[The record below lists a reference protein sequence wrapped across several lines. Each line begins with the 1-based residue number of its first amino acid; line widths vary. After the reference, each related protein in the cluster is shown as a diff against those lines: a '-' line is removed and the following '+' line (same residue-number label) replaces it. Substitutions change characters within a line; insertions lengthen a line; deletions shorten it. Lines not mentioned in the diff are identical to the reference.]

1 MKKFFRNLFSGY
13 ILILLALL
21 IEGLVIIFFQ
31 FGIDFL
37 IQFIVK
43 GLETVNLDIIQVIMR
58 LLLSFSYLIFKIFTF
73 IIEIL
78 IFFKIVNKAENPEFK
93 IPWIV
98 GLFILPLFT
107 SVLYLI
113 FGIHHFSKNERH
125 VMELSKEVYKK
136 HSKIS
141 QEMHVDLGHSA
152 GTFNYLNNV
161 TSLGA
166 HKNNKVTYFGEGADF
181 FDDLIAKL
189 KEAKE
194 FIFIEFFIIS
204 DGKYWQEIKQILID
218 KAKEGVEVKL
228 IYDDMGTSGSIS
240 PKTPKELRKYGI
252 GCYKFHPFKPILSG
266 VFNNRDHRKIVVI
279 DHKYGYTG
287 GINLADEYGNLIER
301 FGYWKDSMIRI
312 EGSAIDNL
320 ITIFLQNYD
329 FAQGKASDFEKYLNF
344 EYPKFENEG
353 YVMPFGDG
361 PGLVDN
367 ALVGEQTYINIINY
381 AKSEVYISTPYLV
394 PTYGLID
401 AMRNAALR
409 GVKVHLIVPG
419 IPDKKLVYKVA
430 ESNFAYLLEA
440 GVNIYRYTPGFN
452 HQKSI
457 IADERLA
464 MVGTINFDFRSLVH
478 HYECG
483 AVIYKDD
490 TLTEILEDHQKMVQ
504 DSTIVPKDY
513 KQKGLAKRICD
524 IIKVF
529 SALL

>member
-21 IEGLVIIFFQ
+21 IEGLVILFFQ
-31 FGIDFL
+31 FG
-37 IQFIVK
+37 
-43 GLETVNLDIIQVIMR
+43 LDILISNFIQEVDDANLIHM
-58 LLLSFSYLIFKIFTF
+58 LVQVSLSLSYLVFKFFTF

-98 GLFILPLFT
+98 GLFLLPLFT

-113 FGIHHFSKNERH
+113 FGIHHFSKNDRK
-125 VMELSKEVYKK
+125 VMQLSKEAYRK
-136 HSKIS
+136 HAKIS
-141 QEMHVDLGHSA
+141 EEMKIDLGHSA
-152 GTFNYLNNV
+152 GTFNYLNNI
-161 TSLGA
+161 TTLGA
-166 HKNNKVTYFGEGADF
+166 HKNNKVTYFGEGSDF
-181 FDDLIAKL
+181 FDDMIAKL
-189 KEAKE
+189 KEAEE
-194 FIFIEFFIIS
+194 FIFIEFFIIA
-204 DGKYWQEIKQILID
+204 DGKYWSQVKEILIE
-218 KAKEGVEVKL
+218 KAKQGVEVKL
-228 IYDDMGTSGSIS
+228 IYDDMGSSGSIS
-240 PKTPKELRKYGI
+240 PRTPKELKKYGI
-252 GCYKFHPFKPILSG
+252 SCYKFHPFKPILSG

-287 GINLADEYGNLIER
+287 GINLSDEYGNLVER

-320 ITIFLQNYD
+320 ITIFLQNFD
-329 FAQGKASDFEKYLNF
+329 FAQGKVSDFEKYLTF
-344 EYPKFENEG
+344 DYPTFDNEG

-361 PGLVDN
+361 PGLVDS

-381 AKSEVYISTPYLV
+381 AKTEVYISTPYLV

-430 ESNFAYLLEA
+430 ESHFAYLLEA

-490 TLTEILEDHQKMVQ
+490 CLKDILLDHQQMVKVSAQ
-504 DSTIVPKDY
+504 VPKNY

-524 IIKVF
+524 LIKVF

>member
-13 ILILLALL
+13 ILILLILL
-21 IEGLVIIFFQ
+21 IEGLVLLFAQ

-37 IQFIVK
+37 ISRFVQDID
-43 GLETVNLDIIQVIMR
+43 NLDLAQFLFKLGVS
-58 LLLSFSYLIFKIFTF
+58 LSYLIFKFIAF
-73 IIEIL
+73 IIEVV

-98 GLFILPLFT
+98 GMLILPLFC
-107 SVLYLI
+107 SVVYLI
-113 FGIHHFSKNERH
+113 FGIHRFSKNDKKVLEK
-125 VMELSKEVYKK
+125 SKESYKE
-136 HSKIS
+136 HVKITE
-141 QEMHVDLGHSA
+141 EMKVDLGHSI

-161 TSLGA
+161 TSMGA
-166 HKNNKVTYFGEGADF
+166 HKYNKMTYFGEGSDF
-181 FDDLIAKL
+181 FDDMIEKL
-189 KEAKE
+189 KQAKE
-194 FIFIEFFIIS
+194 FIFIEFFIIT
-204 DGKYWQEIKQILID
+204 DGKYWKEIKQILID
-218 KAKEGVEVKL
+218 KAKEGVEIKL
-228 IYDDMGTSGSIS
+228 IYDDMGSSGSIS

-266 VFNNRDHRKIVVI
+266 IYNNRDHRKIVVI
-279 DHKYGYTG
+279 DHDYGYTG
-287 GINLADEYGNLIER
+287 GINLADEYGNLIKR

-320 ITIFLQNYD
+320 ITIFMQNYD
-329 FAQGKASDFEKYLNF
+329 FAQGKVSDLSKYLDY
-344 EYPKFENEG
+344 EYPKYESEG

-381 AKSEVYISTPYLV
+381 AQKEVFISTPYLV

-401 AMRNAALR
+401 ALRNAALR

-419 IPDKKLVYKVA
+419 IPDKKIVYKVA

-483 AVIYKDD
+483 AVVYKDEVLKD
-490 TLTEILEDHQKMVQ
+490 ILEDHKQMVK
-504 DSTIVPKDY
+504 DSELVPKTY
-513 KQKGLAKRICD
+513 KQKGLSKRLCD
-524 IIKVF
+524 LIKIF
-529 SALL
+529 SALM

>member
-1 MKKFFRNLFSGY
+1 MKKFLRNLFSGY
-13 ILILLALL
+13 ILV
-21 IEGLVIIFFQ
+21 LVILVLEGAILFFAQ
-31 FGIDFL
+31 FGIDIL
-37 IQFIVK
+37 IKQILNNVK
-43 GLETVNLDIIQVIMR
+43 DISNLQILIRAVIA
-58 LLLSFSYLIFKIFTF
+58 LSYAVFKVAAF

-78 IFFKIVNKAENPEFK
+78 IFLKIVNKAENPEFK

-98 GLFILPLFT
+98 GLFILPLF
-107 SVLYLI
+107 SSIVYLI
-113 FGIHHFSKNERH
+113 FGIHRFSKQDRQ
-125 VMELSKEVYKK
+125 VMDLSKEAYKK
-136 HSKIS
+136 YAKIS
-141 QEMHVDLGHSA
+141 EEMKVDLGHSA

-181 FDDLIAKL
+181 FNDVIDKL
-189 KEAKE
+189 KQAKE

-204 DGKYWQEIKQILID
+204 DGKYWSEIKQILID
-218 KAKEGVEVKL
+218 KAKQGVEVKL
-228 IYDDMGTSGSIS
+228 IYDDMGSSGSIS
-240 PKTPKELRKYGI
+240 SKTPKELGKYGI
-252 GCYKFHPFKPILSG
+252 QCYKFHPFKPILSG
-266 VFNNRDHRKIVVI
+266 IYNNRDHRKIVVI
-279 DHKYGYTG
+279 DHDYGYTG

-312 EGSAIDNL
+312 EGSAIENL
-320 ITIFLQNYD
+320 ITIFLQNFD
-329 FAQGKASDFEKYLNF
+329 FAQGKVSDFEKYLSY
-344 EYPKFENEG
+344 EYPTFENES

-361 PGLVDN
+361 PGNVDN
-367 ALVGEQTYINIINY
+367 ALIGEQTYINIINY
-381 AKSEVYISTPYLV
+381 AKTEVYITTPYLV

-401 AMRNAALR
+401 ALRNAALR

-457 IADERLA
+457 IADGRLA

-490 TLTEILEDHQKMVQ
+490 SLKEILADHQQMVK
-504 DSTIVPKDY
+504 DSTPVPKDY
-513 KQKGLAKRICD
+513 KQTGFYKRLCAVIK
-524 IIKVF
+524 II